1 MDIFSLLSYINK
13 VSLLA
18 FFVTIVVVG
27 YQIYVLKKE
36 KTNEKAP
43 AIPDFKEG
51 IKSNEVVNYTS
62 LPGSLT
68 KRDNK
73 PANNYS
79 RLIFLTIFSLTAVV
93 VIFVL
98 ILAKKNNPPLNTETS
113 PPIVTNNNITPTIAV
128 PSKTATLEA
137 NLVLSPSPTVNPS
150 PIITERMNPSPTEI
164 LTPTPTGIILPSPTE
179 IILAKVPSVTPPS
192 DANVSEESNNSQLKT
207 LPETGSIQKGL
218 LIIGAAL
225 STIFFSFW
233 F

>member
-18 FFVTIVVVG
+18 FFVTVVVVG

-51 IKSNEVVNYTS
+51 IKSNEAANYTS

-73 PANNYS
+73 PVNYS
-79 RLIFLTIFSLTAVV
+79 RLIFLTIFLLTAVV
-93 VIFVL
+93 VVFVL
-98 ILAKKNNPPLNTETS
+98 ILAKKNNRPLNTETT
-113 PPIVTNNNITPTIAV
+113 PPIIANSITPTIAI
-128 PSKTATLEA
+128 PSPTATLEA
-137 NLVLSPSPTVNPS
+137 NLALSPSPTIILPVSPTINPS
-150 PIITERMNPSPTEI
+150 LTTTGRINPSPTEI
-164 LTPTPTGIILPSPTE
+164 STPTPTE
-179 IILAKVPSVTPPS
+179 IILAKAPSVTPTVTTT
-192 DANVSEESNNSQLKT
+192 VSNEDSSKIQT

-218 LIIGAAL
+218 LIIGVAI

>member
-51 IKSNEVVNYTS
+51 IKSNEVANYTS

-68 KRDNK
+68 KNNNK
-73 PANNYS
+73 PVNYS
-79 RLIFLTIFSLTAVV
+79 RLIFLTIFLLTAVV
-93 VIFVL
+93 VVFVL
-98 ILAKKNNPPLNTETS
+98 ILAKKNNRPLNTETT
-113 PPIVTNNNITPTIAV
+113 PPIIANNTTPAVTVTSPTPT
-128 PSKTATLEA
+128 
-137 NLVLSPSPTVNPS
+137 LSPTLALSPAPTVILSVSPT
-150 PIITERMNPSPTEI
+150 INPSPTEI
-164 LTPTPTGIILPSPTE
+164 SIPTPTE
-179 IILAKVPSVTPPS
+179 IILAKAPSLTPTEMIT
-192 DANVSEESNNSQLKT
+192 VSNEASKIQT

-218 LIIGAAL
+218 LIIGVAI